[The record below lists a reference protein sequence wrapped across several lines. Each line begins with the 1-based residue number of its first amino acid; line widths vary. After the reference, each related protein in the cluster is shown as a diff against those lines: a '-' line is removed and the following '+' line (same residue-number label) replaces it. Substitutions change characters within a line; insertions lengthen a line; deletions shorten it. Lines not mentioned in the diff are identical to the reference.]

1 MRYLLPALLLMLAT
15 LSPGSAATAAG
26 AAPRLKVAVQYYRLP
41 NGLRVVLSPERSAP
55 TVTVGVFYRIGF
67 RNEPRGRTGFAH
79 LFEHMMFQGSANLG
93 KLEFM
98 RLVQG
103 NGGVLNGSTLY
114 DYTNYYEV
122 VPAHTLET
130 VLWAEAD
137 RMRGLA
143 VTQENLDNQRS
154 VVQNEIAGKVTNQ
167 PYGGFP
173 LVPMAA
179 TANRNWH
186 NAHNFWGEPEDLRA
200 ASLADVQAF
209 FDAYYAPGNAV
220 LVVIGDFD
228 DAQARAWIE
237 RHFGS
242 IAGRPTPALPDV
254 SEPRQTAERHHRYTD
269 RLAPRPAL
277 AVGWHAPPRG
287 TREHLAMTLLDELLV
302 QGRDSLLSQRL
313 VNERG
318 FTSAVGGGI
327 NLMGTPFEYNGP
339 MQWLVY
345 LIHDAATPP
354 AAILAEIDAVVMRV
368 QQQGVSAADLD
379 RARTKLRSGLY
390 SIIGSSTRFGLANL
404 LASFALFDDD
414 PARINRLE
422 REFETITPR
431 LVRRVAREYLRRTN
445 RTVVEL
451 EAGGAADTEAAEK
464 TP

>member
-1 MRYLLPALLLMLAT
+1 MRHLILVLLLMLPS
-15 LSPGSAATAAG
+15 LSPAAG
-26 AAPRLKVAVQYYRLP
+26 TAGPQQLQVAVEYYRLP
-41 NGLRVVLSPERSAP
+41 NGLRVVLSPEHSAP

-93 KLEFM
+93 KMEFM

-186 NAHNFWGEPEDLRA
+186 NAHNFWGEPADLRA
-200 ASLADVQAF
+200 ASLDDVRAF
-209 FDAYYAPGNAV
+209 FDAYYAPGNAA
-220 LVVIGDFD
+220 LVVIGDFEP
-228 DAQARAWIE
+228 AQARAWIE
-237 RHFGS
+237 RHFGT
-242 IAGRPTPALPDV
+242 IAPRSTPPLPDV
-254 SEPRQTAERHHRYTD
+254 SEPRQTSERRHRYTD

-277 AVGWHAPPRG
+277 ALGWHVPPRG
-287 TREHLAMTLLDELLV
+287 SREHLAMTLLDELLV
-302 QGRDSLLSQRL
+302 QGTDSLLWRRL

-318 FTSAVGGGI
+318 FTSGVGGGL
-327 NLMGTPFEYNGP
+327 NLMGTPFEYQGP

-345 LIHDAATPP
+345 LIHDSSTPRGT
-354 AAILAEIDAVVMRV
+354 ILAEIDDVIAAVQRN
-368 QQQGVSAADLD
+368 GVSEADLH
-379 RARTKLRSGLY
+379 RARTRLRAGLY
-390 SIIGSSTRFGLANL
+390 SIVGSSTRFGLANL

-414 PARINRLE
+414 PSRINRLE
-422 REFETITPR
+422 RDFDAVTPG

-451 EAGGAADTEAAEK
+451 DPAGGDAAPQPERS
-464 TP
+464 P

>member
-1 MRYLLPALLLMLAT
+1 VHRLIAVLLLLVS
-15 LSPGSAATAAG
+15 LPSAAG
-26 AAPRLKVAVQYYRLP
+26 AAGAAAPQLEVAVEYYRLP
-41 NGLRVVLSPERSAP
+41 NGLRVVLSPEYSAP

-93 KLEFM
+93 KQEFM

-122 VPAHTLET
+122 VPAHTLEP

-209 FDAYYAPGNAV
+209 FDAYYAPGNAA
-220 LVVIGDFD
+220 LVVIGDFEP
-228 DAQARAWIE
+228 ARARDWIE
-237 RHFGS
+237 RYFGG
-242 IAGRPTPALPDV
+242 IPARATPPLPDV
-254 SEPRQTAERHHRYTD
+254 SEPRQTAERRHRYMD

-277 AVGWHAPPRG
+277 ALGWHAPPRG
-287 TREHLAMTLLDELLV
+287 SREHLAMTLLDELLV
-302 QGRDSLLSQRL
+302 QGTDSLLWRRL

-318 FTSAVGGGI
+318 FTSGVGGGL
-327 NLMGTPFEYNGP
+327 NLMGTPFEYQGP

-345 LIHDAATPP
+345 LIHDSSTPRES
-354 AAILAEIDAVVMRV
+354 ILAGIDEVIARV
-368 QQQGVSAADLD
+368 QKAGVSEADLH
-379 RARTKLRSGLY
+379 RARTRLRAGLY

-414 PARINRLE
+414 PSRINRLE
-422 REFETITPR
+422 REFDAVTPG
-431 LVRRVAREYLRRTN
+431 LVRRVARQYLRRTN
-445 RTVVEL
+445 RTVIEL
-451 EAGGAADTEAAEK
+451 DPAAGSAAQSRERA
-464 TP
+464 P